1 MASKMI
7 FSRTIIGMCILI
19 VGCLAQSVPGVSDFQ
34 PFESPEF
41 CSQVI
46 TPTCNTTFSYIDSL
60 NDVLRPLILELV
72 QTPYFRYF
80 KLNLDKQCKFWN
92 AQHFCATENCAVDI
106 ILPSQYNW
114 SDVTDEEWKPARLGK
129 INREYANDDSGAAID
144 EAPTCEDLD
153 YCHIDDDHNCV
164 YVNLVDNPERFTG
177 YGGNQSFAVWKAI
190 YSENCFPNTNPMSMK
205 STNAAPELCIEKN
218 VFYRLISGMHASI
231 AVHLSNEFA
240 LPSDSEFK
248 PNLKIFM
255 ERVGAHNDRLS
266 NVYFNYALVSEAIV
280 KLSKFF
286 PLVQSIKTSDD
297 LSHQKFLSNLTYDY
311 SSLLESIISVLSQQ
325 TLFNASRLFH
335 PDTTPPSLKEEF
347 RSRFKNVSA
356 IMDCV
361 GCDRCRM
368 WGKLQTIGYGTA
380 FKILFED
387 ENIDK
392 LKFRR
397 IELVALV
404 NTFDRL
410 SKSIS
415 AINNFKQLYLKHLD
429 DVRKGVAN
437 VGDYDKELDQKNLGI
452 GFPFIEKP
460 AISEN
465 DWDSF
470 TKENQDEDNG
480 IVYPKGHTRLDI
492 VSQFREG
499 YHEVKSALYFVL
511 KSYREFPKN
520 MFKIALIKVNYWW
533 NVFIGNPDYIYFK
546 EYQLQEGENS
556 ENSYINLYT

>member
-1 MASKMI
+1 MI
-7 FSRTIIGMCILI
+7 FSRTIIGICVFI

-60 NDVLRPLILELV
+60 NDGLRPLISELV

-106 ILPSQYNW
+106 LSPSQYNW

-129 INREYANDDSGAAID
+129 INREYASDDSGAAID

-205 STNAAPELCIEKN
+205 NPDAAPESCIEKN
-218 VFYRLISGMHASI
+218 VFYRLVSGMHASI

-240 LPSDSEFK
+240 SPSDSEFK

-297 LSHQKFLSNLTYDY
+297 LSHQKFLSNSTYDY
-311 SSLLESIISVLSQQ
+311 SSLLDSIISSLSQH
-325 TLFNASRLFH
+325 TLFNTSRLFH

-429 DVRKGVAN
+429 DVRRGVAK
-437 VGDYDKELDQKNLGI
+437 VGDYEKELDQKNSGI
-452 GFPFIEKP
+452 GFPFIDKP
-460 AISEN
+460 AVSEN
-465 DWDSF
+465 DWDTF

-480 IVYPKGHTRLDI
+480 IMYPKGHTRLDI

-499 YHEVKSALYFVL
+499 YHEVKSALCFVL

-520 MFKIALIKVNYWW
+520 MFKISLIKVNYWW
-533 NVFIGNPDYIYFK
+533 NVFIGNPDYVYFK
-546 EYQLQEGENS
+546 EYQLQQGEKG
-556 ENSYINLYT
+556 ENSYINLHT